1 MPNALKGKNN
11 PDRFSK
17 PKDLAEQFGI
27 DNIEWKHYLQKEVP
41 LSNYP
46 TYEWKLKLDEFGYL
60 IFKDY
65 YTISQYLLEKQS
77 PEVCPFGNLPSPI
90 ACLEEAETPQVASN
104 AYLISALRFELN
116 PCDESQQ
123 ESIDPLLG
131 IPKSLKDLF
140 QEIKS
145 QKNRVSPDSAL
156 QASSEDVFD
165 SALAQLQS
173 QARYWYHRELV
184 PHMNANSFAPELH
197 YNEFSS
203 NKPRQ
208 IAEGIDRSK
217 LPFLYPYPYR
227 TNLSREMVE
236 DLTQYVRL
244 QNSPYLFFDLMQWIE
259 RDVLKLRWQSLQKGI
274 VLSNQDAAIA
284 VMANWQ
290 DRDGYQREAH
300 EVFPE
305 GVPIAYIQSIRRQGQ
320 PFITQEFAGKSHG
333 EMTHWFQE
341 HIWRR
346 FCYRYPD
353 RCQMQPSEFLKELGY
368 FHPAFADAIYESHM
382 SNLANP
388 ANTHFWYIF
397 QYYLSILNEDSE
409 SLDKIL
415 AVISCSD

>member
-1 MPNALKGKNN
+1 MPNALKGKNS
-11 PDRFSK
+11 PDRFLE
-17 PKDLAEQFGI
+17 PKDSAEQFGI
-27 DNIEWKHYLQKEVP
+27 DNIKWKFYLQQEVP

-46 TYEWKLKLDEFGYL
+46 KYKWQLKLDESGYPF
-60 IFKDY
+60 FKDY
-65 YTISQYLLEKQS
+65 YTISQYLLKQQS
-77 PEVCPFGNLPSPI
+77 PEVCPFGNLPSSV
-90 ACLEEAETPQVASN
+90 ACIEEAETPQVASN

-116 PCDESQQ
+116 PCNESQQ
-123 ESIDPLLG
+123 ESTDPSSG

-145 QKNRVSPDSAL
+145 QKDRVSPDSAL
-156 QASSEDVFD
+156 QAPSEDTFD

-173 QARYWYHRELV
+173 KARYWYHRELV
-184 PHMNANSFAPELH
+184 PHMNANSFDPGLH
-197 YNEFSS
+197 YNKCLP

-208 IAEGIDRSK
+208 IAEGIDCSK
-217 LPFLYPYPYR
+217 IPFLYPYPYR
-227 TNLSREMVE
+227 TDLSREMVE

-259 RDVLKLRWQSLQKGI
+259 RNVLKLRWQSLQKGI
-274 VLSNQDAAIA
+274 VLSNKDAAIA
-284 VMANWQ
+284 VMKNWR

-346 FCYRYPD
+346 FCYRHPEQ
-353 RCQMQPSEFLKELGY
+353 CQMQPSEFLKELGY
-368 FHPAFADAIYESHM
+368 VHPAFADAIYESHM

-388 ANTHFWYIF
+388 ANTHFWYIL
-397 QYYLSILNEDSE
+397 QYYLSISGE
-409 SLDKIL
+409 
-415 AVISCSD
+415 